1 MNKNILISKDL
12 LYKKIHIKY
21 KKWKE
26 KNARHKN
33 ILLFNRKLG
42 ISRFVPV
49 QKKEELLENNRCII
63 CQQDN
68 PIKYHF
74 ISQDNE
80 GKNKNKMCHL
90 CYINCNRGICNSD
103 SLDMWLDDEMS
114 PNMW

>member
-80 GKNKNKMCHL
+80 GIKIKCVIFVILIVIEVFVIQIH
-90 CYINCNRGICNSD
+90 
-103 SLDMWLDDEMS
+103 
-114 PNMW
+114 